1 MKHIKEIHDEI
12 DRDMIISYPR
22 NIEEETAKRSL
33 KFRRIFKKKYGYT
46 WPSLWEILMRITN

>member
-46 WPSLWEILMRITN
+46 WPSL